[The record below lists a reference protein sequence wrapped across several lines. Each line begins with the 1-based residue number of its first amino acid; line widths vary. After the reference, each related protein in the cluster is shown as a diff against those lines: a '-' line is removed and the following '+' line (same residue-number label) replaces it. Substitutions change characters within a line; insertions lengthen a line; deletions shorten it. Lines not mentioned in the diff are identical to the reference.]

1 MRARQGTSRLAALVA
16 VIPLCSLA
24 CKERRTLGTD
34 IVPERPALGAVT
46 VKPIPTVDFRG
57 RELHLD
63 EALLASKVKG
73 VLEKGEIFAA
83 ARPNRAAVA
92 VTLDVRPFTE
102 GSSEALEIGVRLRL
116 RMTVRPEGA
125 APARFG
131 EDVAA
136 VGQAPLETR
145 DVTEAR
151 SAFDRLLARTADDL
165 VLAYVNRQK
174 LWSGDAKGITAA
186 LGASDNDL
194 RVEAMRIIGARKLR
208 EQVPA
213 LLRLLEDDDEGVRD
227 AALGALVALQERGA
241 IKALARSRQMRDT
254 REMRKILDA
263 IASLGGPEA
272 RDYLGFVADT
282 HDDEEIRGMAR
293 AALQRLTKYL
303 DTERPTK

>member
-1 MRARQGTSRLAALVA
+1 MRARRGTRRLAALVA

-24 CKERRTLGTD
+24 CKERQTSGTN
-34 IVPERPALGAVT
+34 IAPERPALGAVT

-63 EALLASKVKG
+63 EALLALKVKG
-73 VLEKGEIFAA
+73 VLERAEIFAA
-83 ARPNRAAVA
+83 ARPKQVVVA
-92 VTLDVRPFTE
+92 VGLEVRPFTE
-102 GSSEALEIGVRLRL
+102 GSSEALEIGVKLRL

-125 APARFG
+125 VPARFG

-145 DVTEAR
+145 DVTEAK
-151 SAFDRLLARTADDL
+151 SAFDRLVARTAEDL
-165 VLAYVNRQK
+165 VLAYVSRQK
-174 LWSGDAKGITAA
+174 LWSADAKGIASA

-208 EQVPA
+208 EQVPT
-213 LLRLLEDDDEGVRD
+213 LLRSLEDDDEGVRD

-241 IKALARSRQMRDT
+241 IKALAQSRPMRDT

-263 IASLGGPEA
+263 IASLGGSEA
-272 RDYLGFVADT
+272 KDYLGFVADT

-293 AALQRLTKYL
+293 EALQRLSKR
-303 DTERPTK
+303 TESDRPTK

>member
-1 MRARQGTSRLAALVA
+1 M
-16 VIPLCSLA
+16 
-24 CKERRTLGTD
+24 GTD